1 MFRRYA
7 QHSNALERVLCVRI
21 SHSLVVAVSGVV
33 VGIKTRRMK
42 LLSTTNTANRG
53 ATADDDRSPQ
63 LCDTACA
70 TRTHRGDSTR
80 SLSDAGPP
88 PSLKATRER
97 QDRAERP
104 GGRRARARERR
115 RRRARRPLTRP
126 AYAPSAPSEAR
137 RGCRDRQ
144 APNLN

>member
-21 SHSLVVAVSGVV
+21 SHSLPAQLTTPRPPSPVVVVSGVV
-33 VGIKTRRMK
+33 VGIKSRRMK

-80 SLSDAGPP
+80 YPSDAGPP
-88 PSLKATRER
+88 PSDSRPESGKTEPSGQEAAVRGPANAGASEPG
-97 QDRAERP
+97 DR
-104 GGRRARARERR
+104 
-115 RRRARRPLTRP
+115 
-126 AYAPSAPSEAR
+126 
-137 RGCRDRQ
+137 
-144 APNLN
+144 